1 MIGRFSKLGVYEELL
16 QSQDFVK
23 VGFGAS
29 LAVAGFLVGKLI
41 PPELIIISHALIL
54 ASVAINGLPVIIGAV
69 RGILEK
75 RVNVDELL
83 ALAIIACLLNGE
95 FLTAA
100 VVSSIMVLGAL
111 IEEAT
116 AESAR
121 KSIQALIKISP
132 KQAIV
137 LVNGEAKTVLVE
149 DVRVGDSLIVKPGE
163 QVPVDGIVMEGS
175 SSLDESAITGEAMP
189 REKNTGDQVFA
200 GTLNHNGL
208 LRIYAERVGENTTLG
223 QVIRLVS
230 EAEAH
235 KPKTTAF
242 IDRFAKYF
250 TPLILG
256 CALVAWLISGDFSRA
271 VAVLIVGCPCALIL
285 AVPTATVAAIG
296 RAARAGILVKGGQH
310 IENIALANTILFDK
324 TGTLTEGNPRVNEI
338 IPAEGVAG
346 EDLLRQ
352 AASVEYNSTHPLAR
366 AVIQAALYAKISID
380 AALDLFTEIG
390 LGIRGSV
397 NGNLIEVG
405 SVHLNGGMVGVPL
418 SLQSRLNDIKD
429 QGATPLMVY
438 RDKQPLGFLSVS
450 DRVRSGAGK
459 TIEGLKELGLKDIGI
474 LSGDHEKSVE
484 LVGQQ
489 VGITRLWSG
498 LKPDDKLRIIQDMQ
512 QNNARVIFVGDG
524 INDAPALAIA
534 DTGIAMGGKGTEV
547 ALETADIALMGD
559 DIGKLPF
566 LISLG
571 RRMLFIIKLNIAFGL
586 VFNLVAVLA
595 GASGMITPIMGAV
608 VHNIGSVLV
617 VLSSASI
624 GFFKEDSSGGILN
637 LNYFRMRTK
646 LNPKF

>member
-1 MIGRFSKLGVYEELL
+1 MIGRFTKLGVYEELL
-16 QSQDFVK
+16 LSRDFFK

-29 LAVAGFLVGKLI
+29 LALAGFLLGKFI
-41 PPELIIISHALIL
+41 QPEQIIISHALIL
-54 ASVAINGLPVIIGAV
+54 GSVAINGLPVIVGAV
-69 RGILEK
+69 KGILEK

-132 KQAIV
+132 KHAIV
-137 LVNGEAKTVLVE
+137 LINGEAKIVLVE
-149 DVRVGDSLIVKPGE
+149 DVRVGDILIVKPGE
-163 QVPVDGIVMEGS
+163 QVPVDGVVIEGN
-175 SSLDESAITGEAMP
+175 SSLDESAITGEAIP
-189 REKNTGDQVFA
+189 LEKKAGDSVYA

-256 CALVAWLISGDFSRA
+256 CALIAWFISGDFSRA

-310 IENIALANTILFDK
+310 IENVALADTILFDK

-338 IPAEGVAG
+338 IPVEGVAG
-346 EDLLRQ
+346 VDLLRQ
-352 AASVEYNSTHPLAR
+352 AASVEFNSTHPLAR
-366 AVIQAALYAKISID
+366 AVIQAALYAKITVD
-380 AALDLFTEIG
+380 AARDLFTEIG

-405 SVHLNGGMVGVPL
+405 SVYLYGGIGGIPL
-418 SLQSRLNDIKD
+418 SLQGRLNEIKD
-429 QGATPLMVY
+429 QGSTPLMVY

-459 TIEGLKELGLKDIGI
+459 TIEGLEKLGLKDIGI

-484 LVGQQ
+484 MVGQQ

-498 LKPDDKLRIIQDMQ
+498 LKPDDKLRIIQEMQ
-512 QNNARVIFVGDG
+512 QSNARVIFVGDG

-624 GFFKEDSSGGILN
+624 GFFKEQ
-637 LNYFRMRTK
+637 
-646 LNPKF
+646 